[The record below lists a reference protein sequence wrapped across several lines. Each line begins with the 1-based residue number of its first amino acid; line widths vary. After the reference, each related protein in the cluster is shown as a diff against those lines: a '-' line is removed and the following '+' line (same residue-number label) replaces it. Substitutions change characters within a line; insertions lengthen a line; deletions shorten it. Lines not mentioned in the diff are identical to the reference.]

1 MLSSKG
7 FVVLILILAVV
18 ALALTAFIPPQT
30 YTVEYKS
37 GFPYAETDDTLKLYV
52 RIAVSALFAG
62 AGLFVVLSKKYD
74 ANEQNWA
81 FATMGTVVGFWLKD

>member
-1 MLSSKG
+1 
-7 FVVLILILAVV
+7 
-18 ALALTAFIPPQT
+18 
-30 YTVEYKS
+30 
-37 GFPYAETDDTLKLYV
+37 
-52 RIAVSALFAG
+52 LFAG